1 MFSSIPS
8 SVWDWGGVSAWILRW
23 EFSYFAE
30 WSFPVPAPWWESDK
44 TGWGWDHPEEFSVNK
59 SCQCSVPCSLEGSVW
74 RRVWLSV
81 TSWPQQETTTN
92 LNLARSRLGRS
103 SDGLRLSPLLRLCVS
118 TAVLG
123 FSVLP
128 LPSLC
133 CKKENLLIVTLQDI
147 HAPWWSLTRIPV
159 SSAAPQQSI
168 MMANLM
174 TCYFS
179 KAINAPSQA
188 SLSSSTSITEF
199 PQNLS
204 VPHSLTAVH
213 SVSFQVCISPFSVC
227 SATRFWIQKKRNCVF
242 FSPLYL

>member
-1 MFSSIPS
+1 M
-8 SVWDWGGVSAWILRW
+8 DWGSL
-23 EFSYFAE
+23 
-30 WSFPVPAPWWESDK
+30 
-44 TGWGWDHPEEFSVNK
+44 
-59 SCQCSVPCSLEGSVW
+59 PCSGCVW
-74 RRVWLSV
+74 AQLFWVFL
-81 TSWPQQETTTN
+81 
-92 LNLARSRLGRS
+92 
-103 SDGLRLSPLLRLCVS
+103 VS
-118 TAVLG
+118 
-123 FSVLP
+123 

-174 TCYFS
+174 TCYIF

-188 SLSSSTSITEF
+188 SLSSSTSITVF

-213 SVSFQVCISPFSVC
+213 LVFPSKFVSVHFPCVLPWDFGYRKRGTASFFLPFICKTWKMTELLKSLGCIHDEHNKWQRGTSQGRLTSHFKYSEAVNAHSPFQQTS
-227 SATRFWIQKKRNCVF
+227 KK
-242 FSPLYL
+242 